1 MGTRAVSAQRT
12 GRVTDVKKASFISQW
27 IYTNVPYGSVSC
39 WSVPCWC
46 ISRWS
51 VPCWSVSCWSI
62 SCLSVPCGYVANT
75 ILGSYYNMLF
85 IASKL
90 WLHYKKLTYFGAYV
104 LKCETFPSTIC
115 GPTSRKGVTLYG
127 SGFGGMISLLMAC
140 R

>member
-1 MGTRAVSAQRT
+1 MSHMDLFHVGLFHAGVFHAGLFHVGLFQVDMFHVGLCRVGLFHVCLFRAGMLQ
-12 GRVTDVKKASFISQW
+12 
-27 IYTNVPYGSVSC
+27 
-39 WSVPCWC
+39 
-46 ISRWS
+46 
-51 VPCWSVSCWSI
+51 
-62 SCLSVPCGYVANT
+62 
-75 ILGSYYNMLF
+75 ILFWGSYYNMLF

-90 WLHYKKLTYFGAYV
+90 SLHYKKLTYFGAYV